1 MPSPPSSPRRS
12 HPSHSSSRGPET
24 RGGSETGSGPVGQV
38 QTFLSRFFRLT
49 GLGLLPLPLL
59 SSEENEFPMLILE
72 FELFLFVCLELAF
85 AWVCEEESEFTGIF
99 WPYAQNFIN
108 RKVVSCFFPS
118 LFAVSE
124 KCTLAHGGTPGT
136 PPPKA
141 DLLRQTPGWEL
152 LSCKT
157 KHFREHHTAS
167 ETEALQRRNGW
178 MNEIYQI
185 IQFPIVCLFPQI
197 DLR

>member
-1 MPSPPSSPRRS
+1 MQKN
-12 HPSHSSSRGPET
+12 E
-24 RGGSETGSGPVGQV
+24 
-38 QTFLSRFFRLT
+38 
-49 GLGLLPLPLL
+49 LGCGKQ
-59 SSEENEFPMLILE
+59 NNGNHLIRTAKRKQNC
-72 FELFLFVCLELAF
+72 FCLFVCLFRACLCLSLWGGIRIYWNLLAI
-85 AWVCEEESEFTGIF
+85 CTEFYKPEGCF
-99 WPYAQNFIN
+99 L
-108 RKVVSCFFPS
+108 FFPLTICCFWEMHTS
-118 LFAVSE
+118 
-124 KCTLAHGGTPGT
+124 TWRDTRY
-136 PPPKA
+136 PPTQA